1 MRTNL
6 IRAAAIL
13 ALVGIPAYPHR
24 LDEYL
29 QATIFSVEKDRIEGT
44 MILTPGVAVFPVLFS
59 NIDANT
65 DGIIS
70 QTEEYAYA
78 ERVLHDLSL
87 SIDGHRLTL
96 QLVSIRFAT
105 RDEMQEGL
113 GQILLEFYTALPPG
127 GRTRKFIFENHHQS
141 QIAAYQVNC
150 LVPRDPNIRIATQNR
165 NYSQSLYELKYEQA
179 GVYSVPS
186 LSVLWS
192 GHAGWWCVFAL
203 LVLTSITRW
212 RARLSA

>member
-127 GRTRKFIFENHHQS
+127 GRTRNVWS
-141 QIAAYQVNC
+141 AAELQAKNE
-150 LVPRDPNIRIATQNR
+150 RDRVGLRKCIRPLLEGSPPGQDGMR
-165 NYSQSLYELKYEQA
+165 Y
-179 GVYSVPS
+179 
-186 LSVLWS
+186 
-192 GHAGWWCVFAL
+192 AL
-203 LVLTSITRW
+203 FPFS
-212 RARLSA
+212 